1 MTRGSGR
8 GAGLCVGAARG
19 DRGASRGLDG
29 KGART
34 PWMGPL
40 AVPSGGSPAARRR
53 VGRGSGGPFGEGDY
67 GAATDAAVARA
78 GRHALEH
85 SICPA
90 AGAVPPPATCPTAR
104 KPSPSKW
111 RPGSQ
116 PRSFSLPDGEESL
129 PDSVVRIGHGQGH
142 GHAKRSSRDRP
153 PGPRMEPRW
162 PADSRWARA
171 SSRRASLEKRYI
183 ETPGGLFDRTRGAG
197 TRDPRAEARRSFR
210 TSEPPQ
216 TATWTS
222 QRSIRALDQPQAAVG
237 VASLSVLAPESAQKP
252 VVVAHGSFF
261 APESPSS
268 TPPQSISRSRWA
280 ASIRASFLVLP
291 EQGSVSI
298 LRPRSS
304 AQPTTTN
311 LGE

>member
-78 GRHALEH
+78 GRHALAH

-104 KPSPSKW
+104 RPSPSRR

-116 PRSFSLPDGEESL
+116 PRSSSLPDGEESL
-129 PDSVVRIGHGQGH
+129 PLPLPDSGRGRGTDTRGTPVETAPPNRGWSPEGPRTPIGPALLREVRRSRS
-142 GHAKRSSRDRP
+142 AMSKRRMKSASQSSSPLRP
-153 PGPRMEPRW
+153 P
-162 PADSRWARA
+162 
-171 SSRRASLEKRYI
+171 SSL
-183 ETPGGLFDRTRGAG
+183 
-197 TRDPRAEARRSFR
+197 
-210 TSEPPQ
+210 
-216 TATWTS
+216 
-222 QRSIRALDQPQAAVG
+222 
-237 VASLSVLAPESAQKP
+237 
-252 VVVAHGSFF
+252 
-261 APESPSS
+261 
-268 TPPQSISRSRWA
+268 
-280 ASIRASFLVLP
+280 
-291 EQGSVSI
+291 
-298 LRPRSS
+298 
-304 AQPTTTN
+304 TT
-311 LGE
+311 

>member
-90 AGAVPPPATCPTAR
+90 AGAVPPPATCPTVR
-104 KPSPSKW
+104 RPSSSTR

-116 PRSFSLPDGEESL
+116 PRSSSLPDGEESL
-129 PDSVVRIGHGQGH
+129 PDSFARIGHGQGQ

-153 PGPRMEPRW
+153 PEPRMEPRR
-162 PADSRWARA
+162 PANSRWARA
-171 SSRRASLEKRYI
+171 SSRSASLERRYI
-183 ETPGGLFDRTRGAG
+183 ET
-197 TRDPRAEARRSFR
+197 S
-210 TSEPPQ
+210 
-216 TATWTS
+216 
-222 QRSIRALDQPQAAVG
+222 
-237 VASLSVLAPESAQKP
+237 ESAAGRQSFAQGATKR
-252 VVVAHGSFF
+252 GS
-261 APESPSS
+261 ATRSS
-268 TPPQSISRSRWA
+268 TPR
-280 ASIRASFLVLP
+280 RAPATGIPALS
-291 EQGSVSI
+291 Q
-298 LRPRSS
+298 
-304 AQPTTTN
+304 
-311 LGE
+311 